1 MRKFL
6 LASVFVAAPLV
17 AANAIQIINA
27 AQTSGS
33 NTVTATADAAGTMTT
48 INITDAASSSA
59 QIFGGGPGLPAFV
72 DLAAT
77 SIDFVTTVGGALLQH
92 YSGNFSI
99 SSGTGGSGI
108 DYLSGSFTDAA
119 FGLTTGNQLSVNIA
133 QPPDT
138 LVLSSS
144 VIPAA
149 DLAAP
154 NSLTFAMS
162 NLTSTAPFVGGL
174 QADNMTIAPFT
185 ASFVATAD
193 ASPAAVNTPEP
204 ATLGLFASGLFVL
217 SMVRF
222 RRQQ

>member
-33 NTVTATADAAGTMTT
+33 NTVTATA
-48 INITDAASSSA
+48 
-59 QIFGGGPGLPAFV
+59 
-72 DLAAT
+72 
-77 SIDFVTTVGGALLQH
+77 
-92 YSGNFSI
+92 
-99 SSGTGGSGI
+99 
-108 DYLSGSFTDAA
+108 DAA

>member
-1 MRKFL
+1 MRRFFL
-6 LASVFVAAPLV
+6 TSVFIAVPLV
-17 AANAIQIINA
+17 AAHAIQIINA
-27 AQTSGS
+27 AQTSSS

-48 INITDAASSSA
+48 INITDAASSIA
-59 QIFGGGPGLPAFV
+59 QIFGGGTGLPAFV

-77 SIDFVTTVGGALLQH
+77 SIDFVTMVGGALLQH

-99 SSGTGGSGI
+99 SSGLGGSGI

-138 LVLSSS
+138 LTLSSS
-144 VIPAA
+144 FIPAA
-149 DLAAP
+149 DLSAP

-162 NLTSTAPFVGGL
+162 NLTSTAPFSGGL
-174 QADNMTIAPFT
+174 QVDNLTIAPFT

-193 ASPAAVNTPEP
+193 ASQQAVNTPEP
-204 ATLGLFASGLFVL
+204 MSLALFATGLLVL
-217 SMVRF
+217 TCVRF
-222 RRQQ
+222 RRQ